1 MSDFRFID
9 HSADAIREKNQAV
22 LAALEALGNQAV
34 SHAKQNITQSIPR
47 NGGPTTTGALRNSI
61 GHQVDGDNE
70 LVYVGTNQEYAVYN
84 ELGTGVYLEG
94 GGGRQTPWTYRDK
107 QGNFHTT
114 RGMKPIHFL
123 KKAVQGHSDEYKRI
137 AEQYLKG

>member
-9 HSADAIREKNQAV
+9 HSADAINEKNRRV
-22 LAALEALGNQAV
+22 LAALEALGQQAV
-34 SHAKQNITQSIPR
+34 TRAKQNITAAPR
-47 NGGPTTTGALRNSI
+47 VDTGALRNSV

-70 LVYVGTNQEYAVYN
+70 LAYVGTNQEYAVYN
-84 ELGTGVYLEG
+84 ELGTGIYLEG
-94 GGGRQTPWTYRDK
+94 GGGRQTPWSYKDK
-107 QGNFHTT
+107 KGNWHTT

-123 KKAVQGHSDEYKRI
+123 KKAVQDHTNEYKRV